1 LTERALDAQVRI
13 WSSGDYPVIARRL
26 APISVELIDAIGI
39 GPGDRVLDIG
49 VGNGNAAIEAA
60 HRGARV
66 TGIDLTPIQIER
78 ARARCVDEQVEVDL
92 RVGNAE
98 HLDVPDASFDQVLSV
113 MGVIFAPD
121 HERALAEM
129 ARAARP
135 GGTVA
140 LTAWAEDGWSSCWR
154 SRAAELLPAPLA
166 GSPQPDAWGDPDELD
181 RRLRAAGL
189 AATVEMRSFTWEF
202 ASEAEAL
209 DTFVTSAGP
218 YVQFLR
224 TATELG
230 VADQALAILRE
241 SLADANAATDGACRL
256 PAPYLLGLGRT
267 AVR

>member
-1 LTERALDAQVRI
+1 MDERALDAQVRT

-26 APISVELIDAIGI
+26 APISVEVVEAIGI
-39 GPGDRVLDIG
+39 QRGDQVLDVG

-60 HRGARV
+60 HRGAQV

-78 ARARCVDEQVEVDL
+78 ARARCADEAVEVDL

-98 HLDVPDASFDQVLSV
+98 QLDVPDASFDQVLSV

-121 HERALAEM
+121 HQRALAEM
-129 ARAARP
+129 ARATRP

-140 LTAWAEDGWSSCWR
+140 LTAWAQEGWSSYWR
-154 SRAAELLPAPLA
+154 TRAGELLPPPPP
-166 GSPQPDAWGDPDELD
+166 GSPQPDAWGDPDEME
-181 RRLRAAGL
+181 RRLTAAGL
-189 AATVEMRSFTWEF
+189 ASTVEIRSFTWEF
-202 ASEAEAL
+202 ASEPEAL

-230 VADQALAILRE
+230 MVDRARALLAE
-241 SLADANAATDGACRL
+241 ALADANVATNGACRL
-256 PAPYLLGLGRT
+256 PAPYLMGLAR
-267 AVR
+267 R